1 MNLDLNHCPLCNS
14 GQFNLYLTCKDYTVS
29 KQEFPITVCKN
40 CNFKFTNPRP
50 AETQLGRYYESEDY
64 ISHTNQS
71 NNFINSLY
79 KLARLYT
86 IQQKGKLLA
95 KWSKKGKLLDIGCG
109 TGEFLAYNKQLGWS
123 VRGVEVNPKARAQ
136 AEAQLKQPI
145 DASLEDITT
154 DQSFQAISLWHVLE
168 HLSDL
173 KESCEQIVKLLAPG
187 GTLFVAVPNCD
198 SYDAQYYGEHW
209 AGYDVPRHLYHFTPA
224 SMKQLWHSFGMQ
236 VEAVLPM
243 TLDAYY
249 VSMLSEKYKTGK
261 NNMVKA
267 AWVGMR
273 SNQKAR
279 ISGNYSSLIYVI
291 RK

>member
-1 MNLDLNHCPLCNS
+1 MHLNHCPLCNS
-14 GQFNLYLTCKDYTVS
+14 GQFDLYLTCKDHTVS
-29 KQEFPITVCKN
+29 KKEFSISN
-40 CNFKFTNPRP
+40 CRSCGLKFTNPRP
-50 AETQLGRYYESEDY
+50 EEEELGRYYESEDY

-71 NNFINSLY
+71 NNLINSLY
-79 KLARLYT
+79 KVARLYT
-86 IQQKGKLLA
+86 IQQKGKLIK
-95 KWSKKGKLLDIGCG
+95 KWSPKGNLLDIGCG

-136 AEAQLKQPI
+136 AEAQLQQPVFE
-145 DASLEDITT
+145 SLETVPT
-154 DQSFQAISLWHVLE
+154 RQTFQAVSLWHVLE

-173 KESCEQIVKLLAPG
+173 KGSCQRIADLLAPG
-187 GTLFVAVPNCD
+187 GTLFVAVPNCA
-198 SYDAQYYGEHW
+198 SYDAQYYGEKW
-209 AGYDVPRHLYHFTPA
+209 AAYDVPRHLYHFTPA

-243 TLDAYY
+243 PLDAYY

-261 NNMVKA
+261 SNMLKA
-267 AWVGMR
+267 TWVGMR

-279 ISGNYSSLIYVI
+279 ISGNYSSLIYII